1 MMPALTSLHIDR
13 ALTEVS
19 IAYMNDSLIADVV
32 APPLPVDVRS
42 NKYFVYDRATFLS
55 TSGLDANNRPRSI
68 RRPKTEAAE
77 IDFTLSTDSYYTEE
91 FALRDL
97 VTDAEIA
104 IADSPLQPDI
114 DATYLVTERIKLDYE
129 KFTAT
134 IVGTR
139 SGYASGYTAQLTTG
153 STGTSWLSYASANS
167 HPFSNIRDGRI
178 AVRKGVYRE
187 ANYILL
193 TLDSALT
200 LADHPDYKDLYK
212 FTNPEGLSESGLV
225 RNLRGCTVL
234 EGNQQYN
241 TAAEG
246 AAVTTNNM
254 WVDDQGQALAV
265 VFYRS
270 VGVGPRTVHGFR
282 TFEAPDDTTGVRGFQ
297 VRRYRNED
305 RKGQFI
311 EASCMRTAK
320 AVAVDAP
327 STGKIVGAYLISG
340 TSI

>member
-153 STGTSWLSYASANS
+153 STGTSWLSS
-167 HPFSNIRDGRI
+167 P
-178 AVRKGVYRE
+178 
-187 ANYILL
+187 
-193 TLDSALT
+193 
-200 LADHPDYKDLYK
+200 
-212 FTNPEGLSESGLV
+212 
-225 RNLRGCTVL
+225 
-234 EGNQQYN
+234 
-241 TAAEG
+241 
-246 AAVTTNNM
+246 
-254 WVDDQGQALAV
+254 
-265 VFYRS
+265 
-270 VGVGPRTVHGFR
+270 PRTPIRSR
-282 TFEAPDDTTGVRGFQ
+282 TSGTG
-297 VRRYRNED
+297 
-305 RKGQFI
+305 
-311 EASCMRTAK
+311 ASRSAR
-320 AVAVDAP
+320 V
-327 STGKIVGAYLISG
+327 STGKRTTFCSPWTAPSRSPTTRTTRTCI
-340 TSI
+340 